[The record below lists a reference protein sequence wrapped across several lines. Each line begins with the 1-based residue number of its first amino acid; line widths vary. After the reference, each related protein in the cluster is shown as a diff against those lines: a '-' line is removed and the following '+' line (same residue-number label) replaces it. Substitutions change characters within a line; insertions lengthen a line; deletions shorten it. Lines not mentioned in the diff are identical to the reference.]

1 MSETEK
7 IPTPTFPQA
16 RLDAMK
22 ADADGFDKRNP
33 PTDVSWRFDGHSN
46 LDAAE
51 SAFIAR
57 QLEHMRLGVIEVKYP
72 GFKGAQ
78 LVPTNTEADTGDEQF
93 TVKVMDQAG
102 EVKVTR
108 DMDGIIPS
116 VEMKVTSV
124 TVNFFALMLSY
135 RYTIQEARAA
145 LKAGVPLIPKK
156 AMICRSQMERKLDD
170 IYFRGEASVGA
181 KGLLN
186 LSAPGLFPVTTTG
199 LGGSKKFSDK
209 APDDILADLNGAPAA
224 MVTTTDELFIP
235 DTWVLPVSVREHING
250 RRVGDGTSES
260 ILSYFMRNN
269 AHITTIEST
278 FKSETAGVGSVTR
291 SVLYK
296 KDPNNLECLVSQ
308 PFEQFQPQAEG
319 AAIVTTCHMR
329 TGGVILYQP
338 LSMNY
343 ADGF

>member
-7 IPTPTFPQA
+7 TNTPVFPQI
-16 RLDAMK
+16 RMDAMK
-22 ADADGFDKRNP
+22 ADARDFDKRNP
-33 PTDVSWRFDGHSN
+33 PTDVAWRFDGASN

-57 QLEHMRLGVIEVKYP
+57 QLEHMRLGIIEIKYP
-72 GFKGAQ
+72 DFKGAQ

-108 DMDGIIPS
+108 DMDGIIPT
-116 VEMKVTSV
+116 VESKVTSV
-124 TVNFFALMLSY
+124 TVNFFALMIAY

-145 LKAGVPLIPKK
+145 LKAGVPLIPRK
-156 AMICRSQMERKLDD
+156 AMIARQQMERKLDD
-170 IYFRGEASVGA
+170 IYFRGEATVGA

-186 LSAPGLFPVTTTG
+186 LSAPALYSVTTTG

-209 APDDILADLNGAPAA
+209 APDDILLDLNAAPSA
-224 MVTTTDELFIP
+224 MVTTTDELYIP
-235 DTWVLPVSVREHING
+235 DTWVLPVSVKEHING

-260 ILSYFMRNN
+260 VLSYFMRNN
-269 AHITTIEST
+269 AHIRTIEST
-278 FKSETAGVGSVTR
+278 FKSETAGAGSTTR

-296 KDPNNLECLVSQ
+296 KDPSNLECLVSQ
-308 PFEQFQPQAEG
+308 PFEQFQPQADG
-319 AAIVTTCHMR
+319 PAIVTTCHMR